1 MSFADDGGATVRHV
15 SGSSSSAQAA
25 CRMLALALLV
35 AGAACSGEDAADP
48 DPFATP
54 GAGGS
59 SPLGYA
65 PPAGAGSANAPQGA
79 SGSNGV
85 GAGGTS
91 TAGAGGPV
99 AVAGAGGSASG
110 AAGAAPAGGSG
121 GAPSSEPTA
130 GAGGTALIPP
140 TPVGE
145 NNPPLGP
152 DVECPA
158 GATFCSGFETPALP
172 TGARFDSNPMAT
184 LAFDS
189 TVFNSGS
196 QSIAFPAVADGFNI
210 REVVVPIPGNTF
222 WVRLFMR
229 SDTAFGDN
237 DHDSVLVASTTMGD
251 NNSEDG
257 VEFSEQGNQVLL
269 NSNDQLF
276 SAAGAGFPSGAG
288 PSLAANTWHCL
299 EGFFDGP
306 SGDVQIFS
314 GGELLIDA
322 PGYRPLSYQTFR
334 FGYLQFPGG
343 DPRSVWFDDVVVASD
358 RVGCD

>member
-1 MSFADDGGATVRHV
+1 MSFADDEGAGVRHFW
-15 SGSSSSAQAA
+15 GLSSSERAT
-25 CRMLALALLV
+25 RGVFALGLLV
-35 AGAACSGEDAADP
+35 ASTACSGEDEADP
-48 DPFATP
+48 DPFAP

-59 SPLGYA
+59 PIASA
-65 PPAGAGSANAPQGA
+65 PPAGTGGASAAVGA

-85 GAGGTS
+85 GTGGS
-91 TAGAGGPV
+91 SPAGAGGPV
-99 AVAGAGGSASG
+99 GVAGAGGSAPG
-110 AAGAAPAGGSG
+110 AAGAAPVGGTSG
-121 GAPSSEPTA
+121 ASSAPTA
-130 GAGGTALIPP
+130 GAAGGSQIPP
-140 TPVGE
+140 EPVGE
-145 NNPPLGP
+145 NNPPLQP
-152 DVECPA
+152 DVACPA
-158 GATFCSGFETPALP
+158 GATFCAGFEAPALP
-172 TGARFDSNPMAT
+172 AGARFDSNPMAA

-189 TVFNSGS
+189 TVFNSGN
-196 QSIAFPAVADGFNI
+196 QSIVFPAVADSFNI

-237 DHDSVLVASTTMGD
+237 DHDSVFVASTTMAD

-276 SAAGAGFPSGAG
+276 SAAGPGFPSGAG

-299 EGFFDGP
+299 EGFFDGA
-306 SGDVQIFS
+306 SGDVQIYS
-314 GGELLIDA
+314 GGEPLIDA

-343 DPRSVWFDDVVVASD
+343 GPRSVWFDDVVVASD
-358 RVGCD
+358 RVGCN